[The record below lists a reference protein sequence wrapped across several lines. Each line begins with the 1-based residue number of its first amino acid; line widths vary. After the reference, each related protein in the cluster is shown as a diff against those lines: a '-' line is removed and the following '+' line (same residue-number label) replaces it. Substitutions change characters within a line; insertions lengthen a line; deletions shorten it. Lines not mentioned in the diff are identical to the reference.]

1 MNRTEI
7 ISNIENIA
15 TTAKD
20 EQIRLNAL
28 TLLLNNDIIIEKEM
42 EAKSEKEK
50 SEERICNMQKDLFA
64 ITGTV

>member
-50 SEERICNMQKDLFA
+50 SEERICNMQKALFA

>member
-7 ISNIENIA
+7 ISNVENIA

-50 SEERICNMQKDLFA
+50 SEERICNMQKALFA

>member
-7 ISNIENIA
+7 ISKIENIA
-15 TTAKD
+15 ITAKD
-20 EQIRLNAL
+20 EQVRLNAL

-50 SEERICNMQKDLFA
+50 SEERLCNMQKALFA